1 MIRLEQTSLALLL
14 LLTAAP
20 FTQAQ
25 PPASTPA
32 ETPRIDRIDI
42 VDKGIHQAPV
52 IKKADDSNV
61 LADRTLS
68 APATIE
74 FDIQSEFGD
83 ESAWTRPY
91 LEQAAGVLVSL
102 MENPA
107 VAPPRTIR
115 VNLRKDPNS
124 RGVSGRVHM
133 PALFYKSDVW
143 AKDKYRLWILAH
155 ELGNLFAIHYAGT
168 GEFPSDWFHND
179 RSPFPEY
186 LSCLLMQKLGY
197 LEEAKWRKGV
207 HAGKKDH
214 ALYWELDE
222 TYGFRLFAQFFQYL
236 RRDRVNLGKIGAPWP
251 HPDKLRSMYTIA
263 YLSLAARTNLAAM
276 IQEHGIGKEPD
287 DWKKRFPQVRFAEYK
302 VAPQEVEQVLTA
314 REKLFGKG
322 VRRQDGRMLQLYRIG
337 RYKEVLAAE

>member
-32 ETPRIDRIDI
+32 ETPRIDRID
-42 VDKGIHQAPV
+42 
-52 IKKADDSNV
+52 
-61 LADRTLS
+61 
-68 APATIE
+68 ATIE

-83 ESAWTRPY
+83 ESAWTRSY
-91 LEQAAGVLVSL
+91 LEQAAGVLVTL

-107 VAPPRTIR
+107 VAPPRKIR
-115 VNLRKDPNS
+115 VNLRKDPTL
-124 RGVSGRVHM
+124 RGISGRVHM
-133 PALFYKSDVW
+133 PALFFKSDVW
-143 AKDKYRLWILAH
+143 PKDKYRLWNLAH

-168 GEFPSDWFHND
+168 GEFPSDWFHD
-179 RSPFPEY
+179 GRSPFPEY
-186 LSCLLMQKLGY
+186 LSCLVMKKLGY
-197 LEEAKWRKGV
+197 VKEAEWRKGV

-222 TYGFRLFAQFFQYL
+222 TYGFKLFAKFFQYL
-236 RRDRVNLGKIGAPWP
+236 RRDGVDLGKIGAPWP

-276 IQEHGIGKEPD
+276 IQEHGIGKEPS
-287 DWKKRFPQVRFAEYK
+287 DWKRRYPQIRFVEYK

-314 REKLFGKG
+314 REKLFGKD
-322 VRRQDGRMLQLYRIG
+322 VRRQDGHMLQLYRTG